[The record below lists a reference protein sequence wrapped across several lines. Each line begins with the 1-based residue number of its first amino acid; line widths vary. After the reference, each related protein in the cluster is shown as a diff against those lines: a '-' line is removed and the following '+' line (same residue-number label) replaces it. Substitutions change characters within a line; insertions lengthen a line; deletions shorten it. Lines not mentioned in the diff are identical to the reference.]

1 MPAPYRR
8 TETVHYVALRGRY
21 HGRLWRLVIRELILD
36 MRISTFRATTHRGLA
51 FSAALLAATALTGMV
66 ATRALAAPDPALDAT
81 ASVQKNFV
89 PVGDF
94 TNLVK
99 NVTPAVVSITVHLK
113 VDQASDDVA
122 PGDGDDNGGDQGGD
136 QGGMPG
142 MPNIPGFPPG
152 FPFGGMQGGP
162 MQPEQAIEAKGSG
175 FIIDPSGIV
184 VTNNH
189 VVKDAKD
196 VSVTLSDGSS
206 YPAKVLGT
214 DPKTDLAVVKINA
227 GHPLPYV
234 ELGSSANVEPGEW
247 VVALGNPF
255 GLGGTVTAGIVSAL
269 GRDIGDGPYDRFIQI
284 DAPIN
289 EGNSG
294 GPLFDQH
301 GEVIGVNTAILTPTG
316 GSVGIGFAIPSDMVK
331 RVVDQLVTGGK
342 VVRGYLGVEAQ
353 EISPQMAQAMGLPAD
368 NPNAD
373 GALVAAVS
381 PNSPAFRAG
390 LQPGDVI
397 TAVNGTTVT
406 NPGDLASDIANVDP
420 GHDTRISFVRN
431 GQSHVMSVAVA
442 TMPANP
448 DAAFQQNGGDNSGP
462 AAPPVGHA
470 SLGLTLA
477 PLTPQTRGQLNLPDS
492 ATGAVIAEVT
502 PNSPADQAGVQAGD
516 LLVGVGPKAINTPDD
531 AVAALD
537 AAKKSGAPAVALRII
552 RQGQA
557 LFVGIG
563 LGKDSNNQG

>member
-1 MPAPYRR
+1 MSLQMRHNKPR
-8 TETVHYVALRGRY
+8 TQRSIA
-21 HGRLWRLVIRELILD
+21 
-36 MRISTFRATTHRGLA
+36 A
-51 FSAALLAATALTGMV
+51 FTLALLGATALGGLT
-66 ATRALAAPDPALDAT
+66 AYQAHAASTSASGDPSLDAT
-81 ASVQKNFV
+81 AAVQKNYV

-94 TNLVK
+94 TNLVTK
-99 NVTPAVVSITVHLK
+99 VRPAVVSITVHLK
-113 VDQASDDVA
+113 VDQTSDDIA
-122 PGDGDDNGGDQGGD
+122 PGGGDDNGDGNGDQAGP
-136 QGGMPG
+136 MAPG
-142 MPNIPGFPPG
+142 VPQIPGFPPG
-152 FPFGGMQGGP
+152 FPFGMQGGP
-162 MQPEQAIEAKGSG
+162 MQPQQAVEAKGSG

-189 VVKDAKD
+189 VVKDAQD
-196 VSVTLSDGSS
+196 VSVTLSDGDS

-214 DPKTDLAVVKINA
+214 DPKTDLAVVKISA

-234 ELGSSANVEPGEW
+234 ELGSSASVMPGEW
-247 VVALGNPF
+247 VIAMGNPF

-294 GPLFDQH
+294 GPLFDQR
-301 GEVIGVNTAILTPTG
+301 GQVIGINTAILTPTG

-331 RVVDQLVTGGK
+331 RVVDQLMTGGK

-353 EISPQMAQAMGLPAD
+353 EISPQMAQAMGLPNAD
-368 NPNAD
+368 PTSD

-390 LQPGDVI
+390 LQAGDVI
-397 TAVNGTTVT
+397 TKVNGDPVT

-420 GHDTRISFVRN
+420 GHDTSISFIRG
-431 GQSHVMSVAVA
+431 GQQHDISVAVA

-448 DAAFQQNGGDNSGP
+448 DAAFQQGGGNAP
-462 AAPPVGHA
+462 ATPTPGHA
-470 SLGLTLA
+470 ALGLTLA
-477 PLTPQTRGQLNLPDS
+477 PLTPDDRSQLNLPQNAS
-492 ATGAVIAEVT
+492 GAVIAEVT
-502 PNSPADQAGVQAGD
+502 PNSPADQAGLQPGD
-516 LLVGVGPKAINTPDD
+516 LLVGVGGKDVASADD
-531 AVAALD
+531 AAAAID

-557 LFVGIG
+557 LFVGVG
-563 LGKDSNNQG
+563 LGKNSNDQG

>member
-1 MPAPYRR
+1 MR
-8 TETVHYVALRGRY
+8 TTK
-21 HGRLWRLVIRELILD
+21 
-36 MRISTFRATTHRGLA
+36 HRGKA
-51 FSAALLAATALTGMV
+51 FSLALLGATALGGL
-66 ATRALAAPDPALDAT
+66 AAQRAYAAPDPALDAT
-81 ASVQKNFV
+81 TAVQKNFV
-89 PVGDF
+89 PLPDF
-94 TNLVK
+94 TNLVTK
-99 NVTPAVVSITVHLK
+99 VRPAVVSITVHLK
-113 VDQASDDVA
+113 VDQTSDDV
-122 PGDGDDNGGDQGGD
+122 GGDDNGGDNGDSQG
-136 QGGMPG
+136 MAPG

-152 FPFGGMQGGP
+152 FPFGGMQGEP
-162 MQPEQAIEAKGSG
+162 QQPQAIEAKGSG

-196 VSVTLSDGSS
+196 VSVTLSDGDS
-206 YPAKVLGT
+206 YPAKIIGT
-214 DPKTDLAVVKINA
+214 DPKTDLAVIKISA

-234 ELGSSANVEPGEW
+234 DLGSSASVMPGEW

-301 GEVIGVNTAILTPTG
+301 GQVIGVNTAILTPTG

-331 RVVDQLVTGGK
+331 RVVDQLMTGGK

-353 EISPQMAQAMGLPAD
+353 EITPQMAEAMGLPSV
-368 NPNAD
+368 NPNDD

-390 LQPGDVI
+390 LKPGDVI
-397 TAVNGTTVT
+397 TKVNGTPVT

-420 GHDTRISFVRN
+420 GHDTSISFVRN
-431 GQSHVMSVAVA
+431 GQNHDISVAVA

-448 DAAFQQNGGDNSGP
+448 DAAFQQNGSGNGP
-462 AAPPVGHA
+462 AAPTPGHA
-470 SLGLTLA
+470 GLGLTLA
-477 PLTPQTRGQLNLPDS
+477 PLTPDDRSQLNLPAG
-492 ATGAVIAEVT
+492 ATGAVIAEVA
-502 PNSPADQAGVQAGD
+502 PNSPADQAGLQAGD
-516 LLVGVGPKAINTPDD
+516 LLVGVGAKDITDPDD
-531 AVAALD
+531 AVAAID
-537 AAKKSGAPAVALRII
+537 AAKKSNAPAVALRIV

-557 LFVGIG
+557 LFVGVG
-563 LGKDSNNQG
+563 LGKNDNNQG